1 MPMDYFAFDEEYD
14 EAFLL
19 NFGLRM
25 VYKPA
30 MVIELKRCEQAETAI
45 EQIKQKNYTGAL
57 KGYRGEVLLVGI
69 SYEKRSENKKHVC
82 RIERV
87 ILE

>member
-1 MPMDYFAFDEEYD
+1 MDYFAFDEEYD

-19 NFGLRM
+19 YFGLRM

-45 EQIKQKNYTGAL
+45 EQIKQKNYTGDL
-57 KGYRGEVLLVGI
+57 NGYRGEVLLVGI
-69 SYEKRSENKKHVC
+69 IYDENKKHTCV
-82 RIERV
+82 IESV
-87 ILE
+87 MDV

>member
-1 MPMDYFAFDEEYD
+1 MPMDYFVFDEEYD

-19 NFGLRM
+19 YFGLRM

-45 EQIKQKNYTGAL
+45 KQKNYTGAL
-57 KGYRGEVLLVGI
+57 NGYRGEVLLVGI
-69 SYEKRSENKKHVC
+69 TYDENKKHTCV
-82 RIERV
+82 IESV
-87 ILE
+87 MGM

>member
-1 MPMDYFAFDEEYD
+1 MPMDYFVFDEEYD
-14 EAFLL
+14 EVFLL

-69 SYEKRSENKKHVC
+69 TYDENKKTH
-82 RIERV
+82 
-87 ILE
+87 LYH